1 MKLRTRSVSLK
12 RGFTLI
18 ELLVVIAII
27 AVLIA
32 LLLPAVQSAREAARR
47 IQCTNNLKQIGI
59 ATHNYIS
66 ANNVFPQGIM
76 YQANPAQSASPPGN
90 WCYTS
95 NSWFVAMSQYF
106 EQGNIYNATNFM
118 VNMYT
123 PQNSTIS
130 ALGQSMLWCPSD
142 SVITNLV
149 YTYPA
154 GAVTATPLTMYYSSY
169 AGCTG
174 QWFQWYGITTPGA
187 AGSVASNN
195 ALTACQFGV
204 GYPQSQTNGLIFM
217 LSAVSIASVTDGT
230 SNTILASERAH
241 GKFPASDIYCWN
253 WWTSGNYGDTM
264 FCAFY
269 PINPFNKIPQYC
281 CLDSGPDA
289 YVASAASFH
298 PGGANFGFADGSV
311 KFLKDSISTWQIA
324 NSGGA
329 ATSIPGTGIPQGNN
343 PPTSGGNGIP
353 IGLTRDASGGYGL
366 TPGMFVGVYQS
377 LASRNGNEVISSDQ
391 Y

>member
-1 MKLRTRSVSLK
+1 MQFRTHNLSLK

-66 ANNVFPQGIM
+66 ANNVFPQGIQ
-76 YQANPAQSASPPGN
+76 YQINPNSTPANQ
-90 WCYTS
+90 CFTS
-95 NSWFVAMSQYF
+95 GSWFVAMSQYF
-106 EQGNIYNATNFM
+106 EQGNAFNSVNFM

-123 PQNSTIS
+123 PQNTTIS

-142 SVITNLV
+142 SVITNLQF
-149 YTYPA
+149 TYGA
-154 GAVTATPLTMYYSSY
+154 GQVTSTPLTMYYSSY

-174 QWFQWYGITTPGA
+174 EWFQWFGLTA
-187 AGSVASNN
+187 AN
-195 ALTACQFGV
+195 AKAAAACQFGTA
-204 GYPQSQTNGLIFM
+204 YPDTQTNGLIYM

-230 SNTILASERAH
+230 SNTMLASERAH
-241 GKFPASDIYCWN
+241 GKFPAGDIFCWN

-264 FCAFY
+264 FTTFY
-269 PINPFNKIPQYC
+269 PMNPFTKIPDFC

-311 KFLKDSISTWQIA
+311 KFLKESISSWQIV
-324 NSGGA
+324 NQGS
-329 ATSIPGTGIPQGNN
+329 TTVMGTGVVPPGSN
-343 PPTSGGNGIP
+343 PPAAAGSNGYP
-353 IGLTRDASGGYGL
+353 VGLSRDAQGGYAF
-366 TPGMFVGVYQS
+366 TSGMFVGVYQALS
-377 LASRNGNEVISSDQ
+377 SRNGNEIVSSDQ

>member
-1 MKLRTRSVSLK
+1 MKLRTRNLSLK

-47 IQCTNNLKQIGI
+47 IQCTNNLKQIGV

-66 ANNVFPQGIM
+66 ANNVFPQGIQ
-76 YQANPAQSASPPGN
+76 YQINPNAANA
-90 WCYTS
+90 CYTS
-95 NSWFVAMSQYF
+95 GSWFMAMAQYF
-106 EQGNIYNATNFM
+106 EQGNAFNATNFM
-118 VNMYT
+118 VNMFT
-123 PQNSTIS
+123 PQNTTVS

-142 SVITNLV
+142 SVITNLQ

-154 GAVTATPLTMYYSSY
+154 GAVTSTPLTMYYTSY
-169 AGCTG
+169 AACTG
-174 QWFQWYGITTPGA
+174 EWFQWFGLTATSA
-187 AGSVASNN
+187 ATA
-195 ALTACQFGV
+195 AACQFGTA
-204 GYPQSQTNGLIFM
+204 YPDTQTNGLIYM
-217 LSAVSIASVTDGT
+217 LSAIPIASVTDGT

-241 GKFPASDIYCWN
+241 GKFPANDIYCWN

-264 FCAFY
+264 FTTFY
-269 PINPFNKIPQYC
+269 PMNPFNKIPDFC

-289 YVASAASFH
+289 YVSSAASFH

-311 KFLKDSISTWQIA
+311 KFLKDSISSWQIVSTGGTTL
-324 NSGGA
+324 SGSGVI
-329 ATSIPGTGIPQGNN
+329 SN
-343 PPTSGGNGIP
+343 PPAAAGSNGYP
-353 IGLTRDASGGYGL
+353 VGLSRDAQGGYAF
-366 TPGMFVGVYQS
+366 TPGMFVGVYQALS
-377 LASRNGNEVISSDQ
+377 SRNGNEVISSDQ

>member
-1 MKLRTRSVSLK
+1 MKLRTRNLSLK

-47 IQCTNNLKQIGI
+47 IQCTNNLKQIGV

-66 ANNVFPQGIM
+66 ANNVFPQGIQ
-76 YQANPAQSASPPGN
+76 YQMNPAAAN
-90 WCYTS
+90 ACYTS
-95 NSWFVAMSQYF
+95 GSWFIAMSQYF
-106 EQGNIYNATNFM
+106 EQGNVYNAVNFM

-123 PQNSTIS
+123 VQNTTIS

-142 SVITNLV
+142 SVITNLQ

-154 GAVTATPLTMYYSSY
+154 GAVTANPLTMYYSSY

-174 QWFQWYGITTPGA
+174 EWFQWYGLTA
-187 AGSVASNN
+187 ASA
-195 ALTACQFGV
+195 AAATACQFGTA
-204 GYPQSQTNGLIFM
+204 YPDTQTNGLIYM

-230 SNTILASERAH
+230 SNTMLASERAH
-241 GKFPASDIYCWN
+241 GKFPQSDLYCWN

-264 FCAFY
+264 FTTFY
-269 PINPFNKIPQYC
+269 PMNPFNKIPDFC

-311 KFLKDSISTWQIA
+311 KFLKESISSWQIV
-324 NSGGA
+324 NGGSLTISGSGISSSPPA
-329 ATSIPGTGIPQGNN
+329 AAGS
-343 PPTSGGNGIP
+343 NGYP
-353 IGLTRDASGGYGL
+353 VGLSRDASGGYAF
-366 TPGMFVGVYQS
+366 TPGMFVGVYQALS
-377 LASRNGNEVISSDQ
+377 SRNGNEVVSSDQ